1 MSAQVDAASEGD
13 VTASA
18 EASLFR
24 PFQLG
29 SMTLRNRLVMA
40 PMTRCFSPGGIPGPN
55 VAAYYGRRAAGGVG
69 LIVTEGTAV
78 PHAAACNDPNVPH
91 FHGEAALAG
100 WSHVVREVHAAGGKI
115 VPQLWHVGLVR
126 RPAVDNLHE
135 PSDNRAVAVS
145 PSGMISPT
153 EQAAREM
160 TEREIEQVIEAF
172 ATAAASS
179 ERLGFDG
186 AEIHGAHGYLVD
198 QFFWAPTNRRIDRY
212 GGDAARR
219 GRFAAELV
227 QACRRVVRKDFPIIL
242 RISQFKQQDYSAKM
256 ASTPKEL
263 EQLLAPVVAAGVDAF
278 HCSQR
283 RFWEPEFPGS
293 DLNLAGWVKKL
304 FGLPAITV
312 GSVGL
317 DGEFVSSLLAGASCR
332 MTRVDRLLVMLER
345 GDFDLVALGRA
356 LLVDPSWPVKIQRG
370 AFDELSAYDSAV
382 LKSLI

>member
-1 MSAQVDAASEGD
+1 MSAQLGTMPDGD
-13 VTASA
+13 VTAPD

-78 PHAAACNDPNVPH
+78 PHRAACNDPNVPH
-91 FHGEAALAG
+91 FHGTEALAG
-100 WSHVVREVHAAGGKI
+100 WSRVVQEVHAAGGRI
-115 VPQLWHVGLVR
+115 VPQLWHVGLQR

-135 PSDNRAVAVS
+135 PFDNRAVAVS

-153 EQAAREM
+153 EQVADGM
-160 TEREIEQVIEAF
+160 TERDIEQVVEAF
-172 ATAAASS
+172 ATAAANS

-198 QFFWAPTNRRIDRY
+198 QFFWAPTNRRTDSY

-219 GRFAAELV
+219 GRFAADLV
-227 QACRRVVRKDFPIIL
+227 QACRRVVRKDFPVIL

-256 ASTPKEL
+256 ASTPEEL
-263 EQLLAPVVAAGVDAF
+263 EQLLAPAVAAGVDAF

-304 FGLPAITV
+304 FGRPTITV

-332 MTRVDRLLVMLER
+332 MTRIDRLLVMLER
-345 GDFDLVALGRA
+345 GDFDLVALGRT
-356 LLVDPSWPVKIQRG
+356 LLMDPNWPAKIRRG
-370 AFDELSAYDSAV
+370 AFDELSAYDTAV
-382 LKSLI
+382 LKSLV